1 MKCTKIIFVVVLLI
15 VAFACRKKP
24 SDQYEYYKPY
34 QKDSVASQTV
44 APQITDSV
52 KEATVVETEVQIK
65 PVDLNHRFFIVLA
78 SYSVEDFARAAKTDL
93 EKQGYQPAIFMVNDD
108 GWHKLAIESYNNFDE
123 AQKAL
128 LQIRKKEG
136 MFANAVIV
144 QK

>member
-1 MKCTKIIFVVVLLI
+1 MKCSKIIFVVLLLL

-34 QKDSVASQTV
+34 QKDSVAAQAV
-44 APQITDSV
+44 VPQKADSV
-52 KEATVVETEVQIK
+52 EENTVVEKEIQIK

-108 GWHKLAIESYNNFDE
+108 GWHKLAIGSYNSYDE

-128 LQIRKKEG
+128 LQVRKKEG